1 MSNNLPHFYQKL
13 HPFLKVCIYLLGN
26 FSLFFIAQFVG
37 PLGEMAVNLFV
48 CVTCILFTWF
58 ILKLE
63 KRKLDE
69 IGFRPM
75 NGRHWG
81 QLIVGTIIGMA
92 MLVSVA
98 YILKWQTGFRWESTP
113 LPMLTIITLFIT
125 VLASAYAQELAFRGY
140 PFQLLLGKYGVW
152 PAQIIIAIFFGLMHL
167 SHNLSFS
174 DVASIMFTTGI
185 GSMLFGLAYLKTK
198 NLALPTGIH
207 FGWNLLQILL
217 PRHPSQNGKGLVKIV
232 EGSFDATKLNI
243 WTWIMPYAVIM
254 LIIGAG
260 IWFFNRKSKIMP
272 QQGL

>member
-1 MSNNLPHFYQKL
+1 MIKSWSVVYQKI
-13 HPFLKVCIYLLGN
+13 HPFLRVSTYLLCNYGLI
-26 FSLFFIAQFVG
+26 FLTQFVG

-48 CVTCILFTWF
+48 CVSVILFTWF

-69 IGFRPM
+69 IGWRPM
-75 NGRHWG
+75 NSRHWG
-81 QLIVGTIIGMA
+81 QLIMGTVIGMA
-92 MLVSVA
+92 MLIAVA
-98 YILKWQTGFRWESTP
+98 YTLKWQTDFRWESTP
-113 LPMLTIITLFIT
+113 LPMLTILTLFVT
-125 VLASAYAQELAFRGY
+125 VLASAYVQELAFRGY
-140 PFQLLLGKYGVW
+140 PFQLLLTNYGVW

-167 SHNLSFS
+167 SHNMSFS

-232 EGSFDATKLNI
+232 EGSFDATQLNV

-254 LIIGAG
+254 LIVGSG
-260 IWFFNRKSKIMP
+260 IWFFNRKSKIIP